1 MQMQSS
7 SADLKR
13 TLIHLQNTSL
23 WLHAADRAKILTYL
37 FSTILVRAA
46 TVGINNYKYGTDL
59 SFCEIHHE
67 KRGPH
72 PTELARCYSPA
83 GRHWAVDLTH
93 GRRKADIKVRREHC
107 FLFDTSC
114 YFPSPVHEAEEI

>member
-23 WLHAADRAKILTYL
+23 WLHAADRAEILTYL

-67 KRGPH
+67 KRGTH
-72 PTELARCYSPA
+72 PTVSKVLLCSRTPLGCGLNAQQKES
-83 GRHWAVDLTH
+83 RHQ
-93 GRRKADIKVRREHC
+93 G
-107 FLFDTSC
+107 
-114 YFPSPVHEAEEI
+114 

>member
-23 WLHAADRAKILTYL
+23 WLHAPDRAEILTYL

-59 SFCEIHHE
+59 SFCEIHQE
-67 KRGPH
+67 KRGTH
-72 PTELARCYSPA
+72 PTELARCYFPT
-83 GRHWAVDLTH
+83 GHHRAVDLTH
-93 GRRKADIKVRREHC
+93 SGREADIKVRREHC
-107 FLFDTSC
+107 FLLDTSC
-114 YFPSPVHEAEEI
+114 YFPSPVHEAAEI